1 VSDDLIE
8 DPVFRYRLRLSR
20 EDELL
25 RGEFWVEP
33 GGGGKVE
40 HYHPSVE
47 ERFQV
52 LAGEIAYRADGRRHV
67 AGPDSRFT
75 IPAGV
80 RHSFTNTGNETA
92 HFLVEMEPA
101 LQMEELF
108 RDAAALGRDG
118 KWMAIGRRGV
128 PTGPRAMLAMAE
140 FLDRYREIFVP
151 TSPPRPL
158 QRIAVPPLARLARRR
173 RRSP

>member
-67 AGPDSRFT
+67 AGPGSRFT

-80 RHSFTNTGNETA
+80 RHSFTNAGNETA

-118 KWMAIGRRGV
+118 KWMAIGRRGM

-151 TSPPRPL
+151 VSPPRPV